1 MILAFNGKNPKIGKN
16 VFIAPNAV
24 VIGDVVIEDG
34 ASIWYGTVV
43 RGDRSLIRIG
53 AYTNIQDN
61 STVHSINEH
70 PVDVGPHVTVGHNAV
85 IHGCVIDEACLIGIG
100 SVVLN
105 GASIG
110 RGSILAAHSL
120 VREGQ
125 SIEAHRLAAGVPAQV
140 KRELDPAQVEK
151 ITATAG
157 SYADLA
163 RQHIPM
169 FEGNSK

>member
-1 MILAFNGKNPKIGKN
+1 MF
-16 VFIAPNAV
+16 VAPNAV

-61 STVHSINEH
+61 CTVHSIHGH
-70 PVDVGPHVTVGHNAV
+70 PVDVGAHVTVGHNAV
-85 IHGCVIDEACLIGIG
+85 IHGCVIEEACLIGIG

-105 GASIG
+105 GAGIG
-110 RGSILAAHSL
+110 RGSILAAQSL

-140 KRELDPAQVEK
+140 KRELDPGQVEK
-151 ITATAG
+151 IKATAE
-157 SYADLA
+157 SYAELA
-163 RQHIPM
+163 RHHILM
-169 FEGNSK
+169 FGGNSN